1 MKITYF
7 KTQTEFRKWLEKNH
21 AKLSELWV
29 GFHKKSTLK
38 QSITYPEALDEALC
52 YGWIDGVRKNVNET
66 SYTIRF
72 TPRKKQS
79 HWSGVNVKRF
89 NELLELKLIRP
100 AGLKAFQ
107 DSDIKKS
114 LKYAEERK
122 SVKLESRYEK
132 QFKSDKKAWEFFN
145 AQPPGYQRI
154 CVFWIMSA
162 KQEETR
168 KRRLSLLM
176 NYSQNQK
183 RLETFKPNKPL

>member
-7 KTQTEFRKWLEKNH
+7 KTQAEFRKWLEKNH
-21 AKLSELWV
+21 AKLLELWV

-38 QSITYPEALDEALC
+38 PSITYPQALDEALC

-79 HWSGVNVKRF
+79 HWSAVNIKRF
-89 NELLELKLIRP
+89 DQLSKFKLIQP
-100 AGLKAFQ
+100 AGLKSFQ
-107 DSDIKKS
+107 SSDRKKS
-114 LKYAEERK
+114 LKYSEERK
-122 SVKLESRYEK
+122 TAKLDANFEK
-132 QFKSDKKAWEFFN
+132 QFKANKKAWEFFN

-154 CVFWIMSA
+154 CIFWIMSA

-168 KRRLSLLM
+168 TRRLTLLIS
-176 NYSQNQK
+176 YSQNQK
-183 RLETFKPNKPL
+183 RLEMFKPNKPL